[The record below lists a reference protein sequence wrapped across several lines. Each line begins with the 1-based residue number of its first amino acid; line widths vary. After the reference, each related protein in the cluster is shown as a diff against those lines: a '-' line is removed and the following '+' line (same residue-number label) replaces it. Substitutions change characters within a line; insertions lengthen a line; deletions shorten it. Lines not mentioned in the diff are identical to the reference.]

1 MNQWS
6 ASSKPLPPPHEVK
19 QVIIRDTQRTSGYQV
34 LVETGTHRGAMM
46 EAQKY
51 NFRKLY
57 SIELSDFFF
66 EAATRRFKNDPQV
79 TIVHGDSG
87 EKLASVVAELK
98 EPAVFWLDGHYSSG
112 DTAKGQ
118 LECPIYGE
126 LSAVLQDRDR
136 AHIILIDDARCFQ
149 GGNDYPTVE
158 ELAAYILKTNPAYRL
173 EVVDD
178 VIRVDKK

>member
-1 MNQWS
+1 MNQWV
-6 ASSKPLPPPHEVK
+6 ASGKPLPPPHEVK
-19 QVIIRDTQRTSGYQV
+19 QVIIRDTQRLSGYQV
-34 LVETGTHRGAMM
+34 LVETGTHRGAMI

-51 NFRKLY
+51 NFEKLY
-57 SIELSDFFF
+57 SIELSDIFF
-66 EAATRRFKNDPQV
+66 EAATRRFKDDPQV

-87 EKLASVVAELK
+87 EKLGSVVGELM
-98 EPAVFWLDGHYSSG
+98 EPAVFWLDGHYSYG
-112 DTAKGQ
+112 DTAKGK

-126 LSAVLQDRDR
+126 LAAVLQDQNR

-158 ELAAYILKTNPAYRL
+158 ELTAFIQKTNPAYHL

-178 VIRVDKK
+178 VIRVVT